1 MMTIRKIIN
10 RPREQFILEF
20 ETYYKSNSLG
30 LPDIP
35 HVSNSPQYAWYLK
48 AVYHNVGKEPDDDF
62 NEERFTLESSRYFKT
77 EAEAVKDLEQVL
89 NLLGIE

>member
-1 MMTIRKIIN
+1 MTIQKIIN
-10 RPREQFILEF
+10 KPKEQFILEF

-48 AVYHNVGKEPDDDF
+48 SVYRNVGKEPDDDF
-62 NEERFTLESSRYFKT
+62 NEERFTMECSKYFAT
-77 EAEAVKDLEQVL
+77 EDEAVKDLEQVL
-89 NLLGIE
+89 ALLGIE

>member
-1 MMTIRKIIN
+1 MMIIQKIIN
-10 RPREQFILEF
+10 KPKEQFILEF
-20 ETYYKSNSLG
+20 DVCPY
-30 LPDIP
+30 IP
-35 HVSNSPQYAWYLK
+35 TSKYEWYLK

-62 NEERFTLESSRYFKT
+62 NEERFTLECSEYFGT